1 MSAVEDL
8 LRRAAADL
16 RAAGARYCL
25 IGGMAVSVRTVPR
38 FTRDV
43 DLAVAVAGDTEAETL
58 VAGLR
63 ASGYVPTGT
72 VEQEARGRM
81 AQVRLAPSDGSG
93 EGVVVDLMF
102 ASSGIEG
109 EVVASADTLDVLPGL
124 AIPVASV
131 GHLIAMKVLSRD
143 DRTRPQ
149 DASDLRVLV
158 GVARP
163 GDLETAAKALALV
176 ESRGFAR
183 GRNLARD
190 LEILRNPRP

>member
-25 IGGMAVSVRTVPR
+25 IGGMAVSVRTAPR
-38 FTRDV
+38 FTKDV
-43 DLAVAVAGDTEAETL
+43 DLAVAVAGDTEAEAL

-63 ASGYVPTGT
+63 ASGYVPTAS

-81 AQVRLAPSDGSG
+81 AQVRLAPSGGSG

-102 ASSGIEG
+102 ASSGIEE

-124 AIPVASV
+124 AIPVATI
-131 GHLIAMKVLSRD
+131 GHLMAMKVLSRD

-149 DASDLRVLV
+149 DAADLRALLR
-158 GVARP
+158 VARQR
-163 GDLETAAKALALV
+163 DLESAAKALALV

-183 GRNLARD
+183 GRNLVQD
-190 LEILRNPRP
+190 FEKVRNP